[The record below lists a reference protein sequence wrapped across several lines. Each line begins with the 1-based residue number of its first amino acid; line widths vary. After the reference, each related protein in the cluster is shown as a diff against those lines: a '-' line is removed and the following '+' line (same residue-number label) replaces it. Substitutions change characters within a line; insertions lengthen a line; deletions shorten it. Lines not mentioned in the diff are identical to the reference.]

1 MEYPSLFA
9 IHTMLEVVYITRKFV
24 IEAVTILELADG
36 SKLYVYITKF
46 PRFICRLKVIFEG
59 RTFPALSS

>member
-36 SKLYVYITKF
+36 SKLYVYITRF
-46 PRFICRLKVIFEG
+46 PRCRLKVIFEG
-59 RTFPALSS
+59 RTLPALSSY